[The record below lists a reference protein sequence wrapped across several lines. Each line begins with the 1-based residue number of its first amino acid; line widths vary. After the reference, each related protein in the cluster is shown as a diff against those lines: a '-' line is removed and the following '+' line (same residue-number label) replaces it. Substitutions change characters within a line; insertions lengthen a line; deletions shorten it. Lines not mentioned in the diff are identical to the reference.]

1 MNPGSIFEEIDR
13 ALPTIRPIT
22 RPMIV
27 PVRETRSV
35 ILMPAQNM
43 GQYFPAIWTAD
54 ASIFKQPYLFYG
66 LFENRIIAGLF
77 ADSRRMQGKK

>member
-1 MNPGSIFEEIDR
+1 
-13 ALPTIRPIT
+13 
-22 RPMIV
+22 
-27 PVRETRSV
+27 
-35 ILMPAQNM
+35 M

-77 ADSRRMQGKK
+77 ADSRRMQGNKCGSPFGFRGHLTRHSLLFVE